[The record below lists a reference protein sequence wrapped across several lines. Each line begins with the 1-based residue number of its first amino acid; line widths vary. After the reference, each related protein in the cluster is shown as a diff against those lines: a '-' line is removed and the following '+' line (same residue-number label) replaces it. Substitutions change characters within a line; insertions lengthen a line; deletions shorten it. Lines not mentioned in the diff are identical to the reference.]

1 MDDMPIQ
8 SEEDPGPSYTR
19 EESLD
24 IEVGSSDPES
34 DSDSDS
40 SSDGEESIKSTRSC
54 SSQNLPHVEENG
66 RRYCDENYFMPND
79 ETELSRLNIV
89 HQIYLILL
97 EGRLTLTT
105 FTTDSPRILDIGTGP
120 GDWAIEMS
128 AEYPNATIVAS
139 DLGIF
144 DSGIGHV
151 SLPNVD
157 FQLADAQS
165 QWTYHEPFDLI
176 HIRGLSGAFKDWHSI
191 YQQAFA
197 HLKPGGYI
205 EIADTDP
212 AGDTVTVTTNPDEEN
227 ESGEGSSTTPNLQ
240 TYASAL
246 RASGEISGCPRD
258 LRHLRK
264 EALLAAGFGD
274 ITVIEETFPI
284 GLWPEDIHD
293 KTLGKMALIA
303 LLEGLE
309 AHALRP
315 LTRLAGYTLEA
326 AKDLCEKVQEEV
338 LAAGK
343 ITARVRVVTARK
355 PTSFGQRREEMMA
368 RAMAKVRGL
377 RNERG
382 DL

>member
-1 MDDMPIQ
+1 
-8 SEEDPGPSYTR
+8 
-19 EESLD
+19 
-24 IEVGSSDPES
+24 
-34 DSDSDS
+34 
-40 SSDGEESIKSTRSC
+40 
-54 SSQNLPHVEENG
+54 
-66 RRYCDENYFMPND
+66 MPND

-89 HQIYLILL
+89 HQIYLILFQ
-97 EGRLTLTT
+97 GRLTLTA
-105 FTTDSPRILDIGTGP
+105 FTTDSPRILDVGTGP

-139 DLGIF
+139 DLGVF

-176 HIRGLSGAFKDWHSI
+176 HIRGLSGAFRDWHSI
-191 YQQAFA
+191 YLQAFA

-212 AGDTVTVTTNPDEEN
+212 AGDTVRVTTNPNEEN
-227 ESGEGSSTTPNLQ
+227 EGGERSRNPPNLR

-246 RASGEISGCPRD
+246 RASGETSGFPRD

-264 EALLAAGFGD
+264 EALLAAGFDD
-274 ITVIEETFPI
+274 ITIIEETFPI

-315 LTRLAGYTLEA
+315 LTKLAGYTLEA
-326 AKDLCEKVQEEV
+326 AKDLCKKVQEEV
-338 LAAGK
+338 LAAEK
-343 ITARVRVVTARK
+343 ITAIVRIVTARK
-355 PTSFGQRREEMMA
+355 PVTFEQRRNEIFA
-368 RAMAKVRGL
+368 RAMAKARVL
-377 RNERG
+377 REGRG

>member
-1 MDDMPIQ
+1 MPIQ
-8 SEEDPGPSYTR
+8 PEEDPGPSYTR
-19 EESLD
+19 EASLE
-24 IEVGSSDPES
+24 IEAGSSDPDPES
-34 DSDSDS
+34 DSESAS
-40 SSDGEESIKSTRSC
+40 SSDGEKSITKPLKHRPP
-54 SSQNLPHVEENG
+54 NLPHPLRG
-66 RRYCDENYFMPND
+66 PPN
-79 ETELSRLNIV
+79 TNNIQYRL
-89 HQIYLILL
+89 
-97 EGRLTLTT
+97 
-105 FTTDSPRILDIGTGP
+105 PRILDIGTGP

-165 QWTYHEPFDLI
+165 EWTYHEPFDLI
-176 HIRGLSGAFKDWHSI
+176 HIRGLSGAFRDWHSI

-197 HLKPGGYI
+197 HLRPGGYI

-212 AGDTVTVTTNPDEEN
+212 AGDTVAITINPDEEN
-227 ESGEGSSTTPNLQ
+227 ESGEGNINTPNLR

-246 RASGEISGCPRD
+246 RVSGEVSGCPRD
-258 LRHLRK
+258 LQHLRK
-264 EALLAAGFGD
+264 ESLLAAGFDD
-274 ITVIEETFPI
+274 ITVIEETFPV
-284 GLWPEDIHD
+284 GLWPEDLHD

-315 LTRLAGYTLEA
+315 LTKLAGYTLEA
-326 AKDLCEKVQEEV
+326 AKELCEKVQEEV
-338 LAAGK
+338 LAAEK
-343 ITARVRVVTARK
+343 ITARVRIVTARR
-355 PTSFGQRREEMMA
+355 PISFEQRRDEVFA
-368 RAMAKVRGL
+368 RAAARARALRG
-377 RNERG
+377 RRG

>member
-1 MDDMPIQ
+1 MPIQ
-8 SEEDPGPSYTR
+8 PEEDPGPSYTR
-19 EESLD
+19 EESLE

-34 DSDSDS
+34 DSDLDS
-40 SSDGEESIKSTRSC
+40 SSDGERSIKSTRSC
-54 SSQNLPHVEENG
+54 TSQNLPHVEENG

-89 HQIYLILL
+89 HQIYLILF

-105 FTTDSPRILDIGTGP
+105 FNTDSPRILDIGTGP

-128 AEYPNATIVAS
+128 AEYPNATIVAC

-176 HIRGLSGAFKDWHSI
+176 HIRGLSGAFRDWHSI

-197 HLKPGGYI
+197 HLRPGGYI

-212 AGDTVTVTTNPDEEN
+212 AGDTVAVTTNSDEGN
-227 ESGEGSSTTPNLQ
+227 INTPSLR

-246 RASGEISGCPRD
+246 RASGEISGYPRD
-258 LRHLRK
+258 LQHLRK
-264 EALLAAGFGD
+264 ESLLAVGFD
-274 ITVIEETFPI
+274 NITVIEETFPV

-315 LTRLAGYTLEA
+315 LTKLAGYTLEA
-326 AKDLCEKVQEEV
+326 AKELCEKVQEEV
-338 LAAGK
+338 LAAEK
-343 ITARVRVVTARK
+343 ITARVRIVTARR
-355 PTSFGQRREEMMA
+355 PISFEQRRDEVFA
-368 RAMAKVRGL
+368 RATARARIL
-377 RNERG
+377 REGRG

>member
-8 SEEDPGPSYTR
+8 PEEDPGPSYTR
-19 EESLD
+19 EKSLE
-24 IEVGSSDPES
+24 IEVGSSEPES
-34 DSDSDS
+34 DSNS
-40 SSDGEESIKSTRSC
+40 SSDEEESIESTRSYPP
-54 SSQNLPHVEENG
+54 QNLAYVEENG
-66 RRYCDENYFMPND
+66 RRYCDEKYFMPND
-79 ETELSRLNIV
+79 ESELTRLNIV

-97 EGRLTLTT
+97 EGRLTLVP
-105 FTTDSPRILDIGTGP
+105 FMTDSPRILDIGTGP

-128 AEYPNATIVAS
+128 AQYPNATIIAS

-176 HIRGLSGAFKDWHSI
+176 HIRGLSGAFGDWHAI
-191 YQQAFA
+191 YQQALA

-212 AGDTVTVTTNPDEEN
+212 AGDTVTLTMNPEN
-227 ESGEGSSTTPNLQ
+227 EHQTEEGEGDGAEDKNKDDDGHTKTPSLK

-246 RASGEISGCPRD
+246 RASGEISGRPRD

-264 EALLAAGFGD
+264 EALLAAGFSD
-274 ITVIEETFPI
+274 INVLEQTFPV
-284 GLWPEDIHD
+284 GLWPEDIRE
-293 KTLGKMALIA
+293 KTLGKMALIV

-309 AHALRP
+309 AHALRS
-315 LTRLAGYTLEA
+315 LTGFAGYTLEA
-326 AKDLCEKVQEEV
+326 
-338 LAAGK
+338 
-343 ITARVRVVTARK
+343 
-355 PTSFGQRREEMMA
+355 
-368 RAMAKVRGL
+368 VRGAV
-377 RNERG
+377 
-382 DL
+382 